1 MKKRGQTTIH
11 TREEIHLDHTKP
23 SQENKESASVPYVYW
38 SIAVA
43 LAGLLFGFDTAVISG
58 ADQPIQA
65 LWKTSDLFHGAF
77 IMSSALWG
85 TVAGALFGNVPCD
98 KYGRKLTLIV
108 TGILFLAS
116 ALGSAIAPDP
126 YTFSILRFIG
136 GLGVGVSSIVV
147 PAYISEIAP
156 AKYRGRLVAL
166 YQFQIV
172 FGILIAFFSNYALS
186 EFFGLNWRWM
196 LGAEIIPAAVF
207 LAMVFGVPESPRWL
221 ITRKGNEAAA
231 RRILTIVNPGSVDQ
245 VIAEIHHAQREFTS
259 DRLFSGA
266 YAWPIMLAFLIAF
279 FNQLSGINFI
289 IYFAP
294 RVFGLAGLDASASL
308 LSTTGIGVVNLVF
321 TILGMILI
329 DRSGRKKL
337 MLIGS
342 VGYIVSLS
350 TVAWAFYS
358 GAGGMLVVLFVFLF
372 IASHAIGQGAVIW
385 VFIAE
390 IFPNNVRA
398 KGQSLGCGTHWVFAA
413 LIALLMPYV
422 LSVFEGH
429 TIFAFFTFMMVL
441 QLLFV
446 VFLMP
451 ETRGRTLESLAEGLS
466 RTAWSGNP
474 PE

>member
-1 MKKRGQTTIH
+1 MRSKSTGTLI
-11 TREEIHLDHTKP
+11 
-23 SQENKESASVPYVYW
+23 YW
-38 SIAVA
+38 SVAVA

-58 ADQPIQA
+58 ADQPIQE

-85 TVAGALFGNVPCD
+85 TVIGALFGNIPCD
-98 KYGRKLTLIV
+98 RFGRKATLIA
-108 TGILFLAS
+108 TGTLFLVS
-116 ALGSAIAPDP
+116 ALGSAVAPDP
-126 YTFSILRFIG
+126 YSFSILRLIG

-156 AKYRGRLVAL
+156 ANHRGRLVAL

-172 FGILIAFFSNYALS
+172 FGILIAFFSNYSLS

-196 LGAEIIPAAVF
+196 LGAEVIPAIVF
-207 LAMVFGVPESPRWL
+207 LAMIFGVPESPRWL
-221 ITRKGNEAAA
+221 ITRKKNEAAA
-231 RRILTIVNPGSVDQ
+231 RKVLTMVNPDGADQ
-245 VIAEIHHAQREFTS
+245 VIEEIRHAQNTFDS
-259 DRLFSGA
+259 DRLFSRS
-266 YAWPIMLAFLIAF
+266 YTWPILLAFLIAF
-279 FNQLSGINFI
+279 FNQLSDINFI

-294 RVFGLAGLDASASL
+294 RVFGLAGLNASASL

-321 TILGMILI
+321 TILGMMLI
-329 DRSGRKKL
+329 DRLGRKTL

-342 VGYIVSLS
+342 IGYIVSLGAVS
-350 TVAWAFYS
+350 WAFYS

-372 IASHAIGQGAVIW
+372 IASHAVGQGAVIW

-413 LIALLMPYV
+413 LITLLMPYV
-422 LSVFEGH
+422 LSIFEGH
-429 TIFAFFTFMMVL
+429 AIFAFFAFMMAL

-451 ETRGRTLESLAEGLS
+451 ETKGRTLESLAEGLS
-466 RTAWSGNP
+466 KRG
-474 PE
+474 